1 MGHFC
6 AYTASMAFH
15 QVLLQSTQFIGR
27 NITVAQAAES
37 CSDAIERDIGFLDLS
52 VQVIP
57 AFLNPVFSFGSQ
69 FQFQIF
75 INNTFD
81 DVKSEVTRT
90 YLIYI
95 LHGLILFLT
104 AEVGIKTWFS
114 HSPVFSVLRQWSS
127 VLSYRP
133 LRSSL

>member
-6 AYTASMAFH
+6 AYTAGMAFH

-57 AFLNPVFSFGSQ
+57 AFLNPVFGFRSQ

-75 INNTFD
+75 IDNTFD

-127 VLSYRP
+127 VLSYR
-133 LRSSL
+133 LLHSSL

>member
-37 CSDAIERDIGFLDLS
+37 CRDAIERDIGFLDLF

-57 AFLNPVFSFGSQ
+57 AFLNPVFGFRSQ

-75 INNTFD
+75 IDNTFD

-114 HSPVFSVLRQWSS
+114 H

>member
-37 CSDAIERDIGFLDLS
+37 CRDAIERDIGFLDLF

-57 AFLNPVFSFGSQ
+57 AFLNPVFSFRSQ

-75 INNTFD
+75 IDNTFD

>member
-37 CSDAIERDIGFLDLS
+37 CRDAIERDIGFLDLF

-57 AFLNPVFSFGSQ
+57 AFLNPVFSFRSQ

-75 INNTFD
+75 IDNTFD

-127 VLSYRP
+127 VLSYQP
-133 LRSSL
+133 LHSSL